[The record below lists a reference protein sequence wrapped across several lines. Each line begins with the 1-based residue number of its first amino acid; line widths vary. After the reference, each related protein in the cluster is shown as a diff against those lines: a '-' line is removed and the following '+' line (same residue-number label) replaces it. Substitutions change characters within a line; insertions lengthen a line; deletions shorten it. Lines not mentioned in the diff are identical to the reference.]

1 MAYPSSPA
9 AGAPFTDTGALSN
22 LIKVAY
28 DQRLSMEFSA
38 ETILRSFA
46 DKKVINQ
53 TQPGAEV
60 IFSIHKKM
68 TVNKTPLNEVVDGNE
83 SVLDNPKQVSV
94 KVNEHGNYTIY
105 TEALQQ
111 FAFDD
116 ALAANVMSTI
126 KTNQLETLDAL
137 VGDVLIGANIRAAG
151 TEATTEYRSI
161 VNGKFFNTIALAD
174 AEIAANGVT
183 PLSADALR
191 DAVAELRS
199 DAVPTWDSAYVAVMH
214 PRVSSKFRAITDA
227 AGWREANTYV
237 NTTNLING
245 EVGMFEGVRIVEN
258 PRVPVEEI
266 EGVEDI
272 YNTFIFGR
280 EALAELVSK
289 EPSVIV
295 DGDIVDPYGRKT
307 AVGWYG
313 ILGWNLFRA
322 ESLYTVKSTLV
333 AVEAPEA

>member
-1 MAYPSSPA
+1 MAYPASPA
-9 AGAPFTDTGALSN
+9 AGSPYTDTGALSN

-28 DQRLSMEFSA
+28 DQKLSLEFTA
-38 ETILRSFA
+38 ATILRDFA
-46 DKKVINQ
+46 DKKVVNQ

-68 TVNKTPLNEVVDGNE
+68 AVNLTPLNETVDGNE
-83 SVLDNPKQVSV
+83 TVLDNPKQVSV

-105 TEALQQ
+105 TEALMQ

-116 ALAANVMSTI
+116 ALAANVMGTI

-137 VGDVLIGANIRAAG
+137 VGNVLIGGNIRAAA
-151 TEATTEYRSI
+151 TTATTEYNTI
-161 VNGKFFNTIALAD
+161 VNDTIFKTIALAD
-174 AEIAANGVT
+174 AEVLANGVGV
-183 PLSADALR
+183 LSADALR
-191 DAVAELRS
+191 TAVAELRS
-199 DAVPTWDSAYVAVMH
+199 DAVPTWNSTYVAIMH
-214 PRVSSKFRAITDA
+214 PRVASKFRASTDA
-227 AGWREANTYV
+227 AGWRDANTYV
-237 NTTNLING
+237 NTTNIING
-245 EVGMFEGVRIVEN
+245 EVGTFEGVTIVEN
-258 PRVPVEEI
+258 PRVPVETI
-266 EGVEDI
+266 EGVEDV
-272 YNTFIFGR
+272 YNTFILGK

-322 ESLYTVKSTLV
+322 ESLYTVKSKL
-333 AVEAPEA
+333 A